1 MCCGSVIFTLRLND
15 LMNRISVFLICILV
29 ALASFSAN
37 AEMKY
42 ELSGKQYTMRFVKG
56 KWWDGKH
63 SFPKVYCITFPAPE
77 KAQELRQAMFN
88 NNAIYQVD
96 VPYEGNLFLS
106 VVSSTIPS
114 NQTSEEAIA
123 KVLANE
129 RRNEVETKKH
139 GLSYVVS
146 DLTTN
151 FGPTVGIVVKNPGPG
166 HSYGPFPLTRSFMG
180 DANSPLLSMSVHRVF
195 ARGHDRFEVAAIQ
208 LAPKQTT
215 ESTEAEM
222 AATLSTFADQAVA
235 SLQEC
240 TASIPARVPND
251 QP

>member
-1 MCCGSVIFTLRLND
+1 MT
-15 LMNRISVFLICILV
+15 RISVFLICILV
-29 ALASFSAN
+29 ALASSSAN

-42 ELSGKQYTMRFVKG
+42 ELSGKQYSMQFVKG

-63 SFPKVYCITFPAPE
+63 SFPKVYCITFPVPE
-77 KAQELRQAMFN
+77 KALELRQAMFN

-114 NQTSEEAIA
+114 NQTSEEAMA

-129 RRNEVETKKH
+129 RRNEAETKKY
-139 GLSYVVS
+139 GLSYVVG
-146 DLTTN
+146 DLSTN
-151 FGPTVGIVVKNPGPG
+151 FGSTVGIVVKNPGPG
-166 HSYGPFPLTRSFMG
+166 NSYGPFPLTRSFMG
-180 DANSPLLSMSVHRVF
+180 NANSPLLSMSVHRIF
-195 ARGHDRFEVAAIQ
+195 AHGQNRFEVAAIQ

-215 ESTEAEM
+215 ESTETEM
-222 AATLSTFADQAVA
+222 TTALSTIVDQAVT

-240 TASIPARVPND
+240 TASIPVRELNAKP
-251 QP
+251 

>member
-1 MCCGSVIFTLRLND
+1 
-15 LMNRISVFLICILV
+15 MNRISVFLACILV
-29 ALASFSAN
+29 ALVSFSAN

-42 ELSGKQYTMRFVKG
+42 ELSGKQYTTRFVKG

-63 SFPKVYCITFPAPE
+63 SFPKVYCITFPTPD

-96 VPYEGNLFLS
+96 VPYENNLFLS

-114 NQTSEEAIA
+114 NQTTEEAMA

-129 RRNEVETKKH
+129 RRNEVETEKY

-146 DLTTN
+146 ELSTSFDL
-151 FGPTVGIVVKNPGPG
+151 TVGIVVRNPGPG
-166 HSYGPFPLTRSFMG
+166 NSYGPFPLTRSFMG
-180 DANSPLLSMSVHRVF
+180 EANGPLLSMSVHRIF

-215 ESTEAEM
+215 AEAEAEM
-222 AATLSTFADQAVA
+222 TTTLSTITDQAVA

-240 TASIPARVPND
+240 TASIPVRVPND
-251 QP
+251 HS

>member
-1 MCCGSVIFTLRLND
+1 
-15 LMNRISVFLICILV
+15 MNRISVFLACILV
-29 ALASFSAN
+29 SLASFAAN
-37 AEMKY
+37 AEVKY
-42 ELSGKQYTMRFVKG
+42 ELSGKQYIMKFVKG

-63 SFPKVYCITFPAPE
+63 SFPNVYCVTFPTPD

-96 VPYEGNLFLS
+96 IPYEDNLFLS
-106 VVSSTIPS
+106 VVSSTIPQ
-114 NQTSEEAIA
+114 NQTTEEAMA

-146 DLTTN
+146 ELSTS
-151 FGPTVGIVVKNPGPG
+151 FGPTVGIVVRNPGPG
-166 HSYGPFPLTRSFMG
+166 NSYGPFPLTRSFMG
-180 DANSPLLSMSVHRVF
+180 KANSPLLSMSAHRIF

-208 LAPKQTT
+208 VAPKQTT
-215 ESTEAEM
+215 EMTETEI
-222 AATLSTFADQAVA
+222 AARLSALADQTVA

-240 TASIPARVPND
+240 TASILLRVPNV